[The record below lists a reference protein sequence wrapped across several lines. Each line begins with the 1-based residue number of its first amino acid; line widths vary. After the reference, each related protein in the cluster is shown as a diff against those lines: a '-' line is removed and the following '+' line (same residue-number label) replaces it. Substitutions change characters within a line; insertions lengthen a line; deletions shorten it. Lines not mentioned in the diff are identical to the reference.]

1 MAKKVDFTSEEWQLI
16 LSMPQVASLYLV
28 LASPSNPL
36 GLAQEMIASTKG
48 IVETLKTSSG
58 NELNELMDAVA
69 ADIRERVE
77 KRERLEPPLKTSNDL
92 NQMKAQCLQACRD
105 VAVLLSQKAPADAR
119 AYKQWVYQAAQN
131 TANAAKEGG
140 VFGIGGEPVSEAET
154 AALKEI
160 ATALDINVSSLS
172 GA

>member
-1 MAKKVDFTSEEWQLI
+1 MAKKVDFTAEEWQLI
-16 LSMPQVASLYLV
+16 LSMPQVASLYLA

-48 IVETLKTSSG
+48 IVETIKTSSG
-58 NELNELMDAVA
+58 NELMDAVS
-69 ADIRERVE
+69 ADIREKVE
-77 KRERLEPPLKTSNDL
+77 KRERLEPPFKTSNDL
-92 NQMKAQCLQACRD
+92 NDMKAQCLQACRE
-105 VAVLLSQKAPADAR
+105 VAVLLSQKAPADAQ

-160 ATALDINVSSLS
+160 AMALDISSQS
-172 GA
+172 GV

>member
-1 MAKKVDFTSEEWQLI
+1 MAKKADFTSEEWQLI
-16 LSMPQVASLYLV
+16 LSMPQVASLYLA

-36 GLAQEMIASTKG
+36 GLAQELIASTRG

-58 NELNELMDAVA
+58 NELMDAVS
-69 ADIRERVE
+69 ADIREKVE

-92 NQMKAQCLQACRD
+92 NEMKAQCLQAFRD
-105 VAVLLSQKAPADAR
+105 VAVLLSQKAPADAQ

-131 TANAAKEGG
+131 SANAAKEGG
-140 VFGIGGEPVSEAET
+140 FFGIGGEPVSEAET

-160 ATALDINVSSLS
+160 ATVLDISSPS
-172 GA
+172 GV

>member
-1 MAKKVDFTSEEWQLI
+1 MAKKADFTSEEWQLI
-16 LSMPQVASLYLV
+16 LSMPQVASLYIT

-36 GLAQEMIASTKG
+36 GLAQELIASTKG
-48 IVETLKTSSG
+48 IVEALKTSSG
-58 NELNELMDAVA
+58 NELMDAVA
-69 ADIRERVE
+69 ADIREKVE

-92 NQMKAQCLQACRD
+92 NQMKAQCLQTTRE
-105 VAVLLSQKAPADAR
+105 VAALLSQKAPADAQ

-131 TANAAKEGG
+131 SANAAKEGG
-140 VFGIGGEPVSEAET
+140 VFGIGGERVSEAET

-160 ATALDINVSSLS
+160 AMALDISNLS